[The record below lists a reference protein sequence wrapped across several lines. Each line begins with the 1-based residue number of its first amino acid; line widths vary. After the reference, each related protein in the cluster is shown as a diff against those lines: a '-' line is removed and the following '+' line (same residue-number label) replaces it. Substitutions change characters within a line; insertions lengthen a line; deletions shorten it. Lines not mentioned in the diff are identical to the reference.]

1 MCCGYPDRIDV
12 EDYPKAPLDSYW
24 KIAKT
29 LDESSVMAV
38 SLEDAHRH
46 NDLKLL
52 EEFSNTTVLLGVV
65 AIAKSQIESAEEI
78 CSRLKQALEDI
89 EPSRLMAA
97 PDCGRGILGRDLSL
111 KKLRELSEA
120 AHSLG

>member
-24 KIAKT
+24 KIANT

-65 AIAKSQIESAEEI
+65 AIAKV
-78 CSRLKQALEDI
+78 RLKVPRKSVPVSNRHWNTLNL
-89 EPSRLMAA
+89 P
-97 PDCGRGILGRDLSL
+97 G
-111 KKLRELSEA
+111 
-120 AHSLG
+120 

>member
-12 EDYPKAPLDSYW
+12 EDYPKAPWTLLE
-24 KIAKT
+24 IAKT

-65 AIAKSQIESAEEI
+65 AIAKV
-78 CSRLKQALEDI
+78 RLKVPRKSV
-89 EPSRLMAA
+89 PSQT
-97 PDCGRGILGRDLSL
+97 GIGTY
-111 KKLRELSEA
+111 
-120 AHSLG
+120 